1 MSEIASFSV
10 LTAADAANQ
19 LQSKGFDALGLTV
32 PAFGKVW
39 SSAAATCDDDTL
51 HLSVTSPS
59 APFTGT
65 FRLEPKPVTL
75 SELSGAPITSPS
87 GVLTMHPEA
96 VHRFETLVRLRY
108 GALQRPLPV
117 AMVVHGVTIPAGPRL
132 TSWFR
137 GGDGLGMSGGHEISF
152 HDRRGL
158 IVDPVAVA
166 SLLADLMLF
175 RPALVATGAGG
186 SGSDPGGISTIA
198 NITGPAVRVH
208 VVSPHGATYVARR
221 TEATL
226 EVVDPSGV
234 SLRDVPAS
242 GLVDLDPGAV
252 ADERLGRAAAPDS
265 PLLWGFA
272 PGGML
277 QAAPLG
283 PPALPVGGA
292 SPPRQFFRVVAV
304 DLDWHLLGNRG
315 FAPGD
320 LDVPGEIGRPE
331 EAPLPPVRKS
341 SANFDFLID
350 GNDVL
355 GAMGAISAA
364 LPSSGPEQRALL
376 CSPLIESGVPLPPA
390 AGAPGHW
397 PQFPLG
403 PGASDADTLQL
414 KRYDATG
421 STAPTAT
428 WRSSG
433 NAEPRDVIV
442 SFPGGSLPV
451 GTHVRVFPRTFTLLR
466 GLGADPSF
474 VRGDGGAAIVSGTG
488 ANVLLVN
495 PFGLNLDPPLE
506 PAPDPAVI
514 TIDIVAV
521 GRDGTRRLL
530 SAIGVDVDGS
540 QGFVDNLPDF
550 GGTTAFP
557 AVATLLAVPGSTSIA
572 PASLFGI
579 PPVPAPQ
586 PFPTLPANPTGA
598 QVAAW
603 MRVLAN
609 ETTSPRVGPHL
620 PTQARFDTILAL
632 GSAPPPES
640 RLAWDAVLTG
650 GRYSL
655 ESRCASP
662 DLGDPGN
669 PPGPDAHITGVR
681 VGGQLAYDLAFH
693 ALKRCLPIIPLGGPD
708 GWLVETAKA
717 SWDVPDTDPEPPAN
731 QPFMAGAVLETI
743 APYVDSPELSILPLP
758 PDGVSVSP
766 LLGQIAQALNAPPPV
781 VTIANE
787 ARLLRELQGEIQTA
801 KDGQRDAMWSIA
813 RAVAEAREYVFV
825 ESPMFGRT
833 ARAGADGKADADLV
847 DLVSSLVARLQ
858 ANPRLKVMICVPRL
872 PDFVIKEQTF
882 VRAAFTQRKVAL
894 DSVVD
899 ADADRVAAFHPIG
912 FPGRSTVGR
921 STVVLVDDAYALV
934 GTSHWRRRGMTFD
947 GGCDLVSIDRRLND
961 AGSSTAIARFRQE
974 LLATRLGVSIPTGAG
989 TTSALWTRL
998 AEPESA
1004 FDVVRD
1010 LLQSGGLGRCQPV
1023 WAGPTDTSVIPETDD
1038 KTDPNGKLGVG
1049 LLSMLLG
1056 LVP

>member
-1 MSEIASFSV
+1 MCEIASFSV
-10 LTAADAANQ
+10 LTPADAANQ
-19 LQSKGFDALGLTV
+19 LQSKGLDALGLTV

-39 SSAAATCDDDTL
+39 SGAAATCDDTTL
-51 HLSVTSPS
+51 QLSVTSPR

-75 SELSGAPITSPS
+75 SALSGAPITTAS

-96 VHRFETLVRLRY
+96 VHRLETLVRLRY

-117 AMVVHGVTIPAGPRL
+117 AMVVHGVTIPAGTQL
-132 TSWFR
+132 MSWFR
-137 GGDGLGMSGGHEISF
+137 GGDDLGLSGAHEISF

-175 RPALVATGAGG
+175 RPALVAAGAGG
-186 SGSDPGGISTIA
+186 SPTEAGGISTIA
-198 NITGPAVRVH
+198 NLSGPAVRVH
-208 VVSPHGATYVARR
+208 VVSPHGATYESHRGEADLEVIDQ
-221 TEATL
+221 TEAF
-226 EVVDPSGV
+226 V
-234 SLRDVPAS
+234 RAVPAS
-242 GLVDLDPGAV
+242 GLVDLAAG
-252 ADERLGRAAAPDS
+252 ERLGRSGGGADS
-265 PLLWGFA
+265 PLLWGLA
-272 PGGML
+272 PGGTL
-277 QAAPLG
+277 RATPLAPPTL
-283 PPALPVGGA
+283 PAGGA

-304 DLDWHLLGNRG
+304 DLGWHLLGNRG
-315 FAPGD
+315 FEPD
-320 LDVPGEIGRPE
+320 ILTYPGETGRPDD
-331 EAPLPPVRKS
+331 APLPAVRT
-341 SANFDFLID
+341 SAASFDFLID

-364 LPSSGPEQRALL
+364 LPPPGQAQRALL
-376 CSPLIESGVPLPPA
+376 CSPLIEATVPLPPA

-397 PQFPLG
+397 PLFPAG
-403 PGASDADTLQL
+403 PAASGADRTTL
-414 KRYDATG
+414 RSYDAAGTA
-421 STAPTAT
+421 APTAS
-428 WRSSG
+428 WRSPG
-433 NAEPRDVIV
+433 PPRDVIV
-442 SFPGGSLPV
+442 SLPAGSLPV
-451 GTHVRVFPRTFTLLR
+451 GTHVRVFPRTFKPLR
-466 GLGADPSF
+466 GLGEDPSF
-474 VRGDGGAAIVSGTG
+474 VRGDGGAAIMTATVTD
-488 ANVLLVN
+488 VLLVN
-495 PFGLNLDPPLE
+495 PFLLGQNE

-530 SAIGVDVDGS
+530 SAIGLAIDGS
-540 QGFVDNLPDF
+540 QPFTDNLAGF
-550 GGTTAFP
+550 GGSVST
-557 AVATLLAVPGSTSIA
+557 AVAALLALPGSTSTA

-586 PFPTLPANPTGA
+586 AFPPLPANPTA
-598 QVAAW
+598 DDVTAW
-603 MRVLAN
+603 TRVLAN

-620 PTQARFDTILAL
+620 PTQARFETILAL
-632 GSAPPPES
+632 GSAPAAQT

-650 GRYSL
+650 ARYSL

-669 PPGPDAHITGVR
+669 PPGPDAHLSGVR

-693 ALKRCLPIIPLGGPD
+693 ALKRCLPIIPLGGPK
-708 GWLVETAKA
+708 GWIEQTADVT
-717 SWDVPDTDPEPPAN
+717 WDVPDPDPDPPAN

-743 APYVDSPELSILPLP
+743 APLVDSPELSLLPLP
-758 PDGVSVSP
+758 PAGTSVST
-766 LLGQIAQALNAPPPV
+766 LVAQVAQELGFPPPAI
-781 VTIANE
+781 TIGNE

-801 KDGQRDAMWSIA
+801 KDGQRDALWSIA

-825 ESPMFGRT
+825 ESPTFGVT
-833 ARAGADGKADADLV
+833 ARVNDAGDPDEGLLELV
-847 DLVSSLVARLQ
+847 GLLATRLQ

-872 PDFVIKEQTF
+872 PDFVLEQESWF
-882 VRAAFTQRKVAL
+882 RAQLKQRKAAL
-894 DSVVD
+894 DLLVGGD
-899 ADADRVAAFHPIG
+899 TDRVAAFHPIG

-974 LLATRLGVSIPTGAG
+974 LLATRLGVSIPTGAA

-1023 WAGPTDTSVIPETDD
+1023 WAGPTDTAVIPETDD
-1038 KTDPNGKLGVG
+1038 KTDPNGKVGVG